1 MPIVVNNLTNVI
13 QLAKVRIEQ
22 KEGSIE
28 KEFCATFS
36 EFQYL
41 SPLGSCYLFSKRMAI
56 RIVCR

>member
-41 SPLGSCYLFSKRMAI
+41 SPLG
-56 RIVCR
+56 